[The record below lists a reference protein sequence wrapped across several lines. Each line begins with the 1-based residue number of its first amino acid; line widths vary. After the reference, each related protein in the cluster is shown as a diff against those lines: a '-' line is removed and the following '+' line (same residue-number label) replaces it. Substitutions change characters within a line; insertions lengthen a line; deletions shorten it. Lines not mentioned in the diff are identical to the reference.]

1 MRYSFAAMEDL
12 LPEFVLE
19 SLRDHYY
26 ASVTAAELGYGHHS
40 RNENSATGALGQAL
54 FTPGIRVIA
63 NRWPC
68 LPLAGIPRSPEHQG
82 PGTAEHEFGG
92 DGVFQLEVPDPEGHV
107 LRRKA
112 LMFQAKM
119 EWRGA
124 NTKLL
129 KQAEDMV
136 ACTPSA
142 IVVDYRQIGFTGVA
156 AVDVIEAGGN
166 RRNIPQERQKRLA
179 EILGDGFVPCRRG
192 QVGVFWT
199 QVGGRG
205 QRQRITRAGNGGRY
219 TTRQKRENER
229 RPNGELAVARP
240 SAGAAQQNARR
251 EYSERTP

>member
-26 ASVTAAELGYGHHS
+26 AGVTAAELGYGHHS
-40 RNENSATGALGQAL
+40 RNENSVTGALGQAL
-54 FTPGIRVIA
+54 FTPGIRFIEIDGHA
-63 NRWPC
+63 YRWRAFHEV
-68 LPLAGIPRSPEHQG
+68 LSSQG

-92 DGVFQLEVPDPEGHV
+92 DGVFQLEVLDPEGHV

-112 LMFQAKM
+112 LMFQAKK

-124 NTKLL
+124 NKKLL

-136 ACTPSA
+136 AYTPSA
-142 IVVDYRQIGFTGVA
+142 IVVDYRQTGFTGVA

-179 EILGDGFVPCRRG
+179 EILGDEFVRCRRG
-192 QVGVFWT
+192 QVGVFWNPET
-199 QVGGRG
+199 QVLEFETGRPVP
-205 QRQRITRAGNGGRY
+205 RRVTVEHVM
-219 TTRQKRENER
+219 TTT
-229 RPNGELAVARP
+229 V
-240 SAGAAQQNARR
+240 QQIR
-251 EYSERTP
+251 